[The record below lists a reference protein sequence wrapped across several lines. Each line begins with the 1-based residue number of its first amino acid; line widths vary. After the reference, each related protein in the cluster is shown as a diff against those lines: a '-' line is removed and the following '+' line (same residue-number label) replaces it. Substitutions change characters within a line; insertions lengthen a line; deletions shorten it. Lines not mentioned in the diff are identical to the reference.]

1 MILDAAREA
10 GIDINVPC
18 GGQGRCGRC
27 AVVVEQGN
35 ARRRSTLRLSAQD
48 LQAGYALAC
57 QTVVEGDL
65 VVFVPPQ
72 EEITR
77 HLTTEK
83 TAAKIAVPFAYDWRL
98 DCSVH
103 KYSIY
108 IEPPTL
114 ADNTDDF
121 ARLQRELARQL
132 NLQDVSAPLSVLRKL
147 ARVLREAEWRVTAVV
162 ERDEH
167 GARLLDVE
175 PGDNA
180 YTLFGAAV
188 DIGTTTVTVY
198 LVDLVAGEVVEIAA
212 DYNAQIKRGE
222 DVISRIIYAS
232 KRTNGTDGL
241 AELQGMVVGTINR
254 LLETCARRRHITTD
268 EIYKVDIVGNSTMM
282 HILLQVP
289 PENIRLAPYTTT
301 VNFPPPVAAHE
312 LGLKVNPQAMVESLP
327 SVASFMGADITAGV
341 LSSGMFDTDKLTL
354 FLDIGTN
361 GEMVL
366 GTRDW
371 LISCACSAGPAFEGA
386 GVQFGMRA
394 TTGAIEEVWINGETF
409 EPTIR
414 VIGKNKPSGLC
425 GSGLISLLAEM
436 FITGVTDKAGHI
448 VADTAGERPHVI
460 QGSGNTGIPDVEG
473 ARRCAPDAQGADG
486 PRRSMS
492 ETQDVEGARR
502 CAPDAAPR
510 GRTRQGEHGAEY
522 VVVWGR
528 ESATGQDIV
537 ITQVDIDNLLRAKA
551 AIYAGYQMLAQSV
564 GVKLEDVEQ
573 ILIGGSFGQ
582 HINVEKAIEIG
593 LLPDLPWDRFQF
605 LGNTAARGA
614 YRALLKRE
622 AREQIEEIARKMTYL
637 ELAADNAFTDQF
649 LAALFLP
656 HTDMTQFPSVQKVL
670 DREEKLAA

>member
-1 MILDAAREA
+1 MILDAARAA
-10 GIDINVPC
+10 GIDVNVPC

-27 AVVVEQGN
+27 AVVVEQGS

-48 LQAGYALAC
+48 LQAGFALAC

-65 VVFVPPQ
+65 VVYVPPQ

-83 TAAKIAVPFAYDWRL
+83 TAAKIAVPFAYDWRM
-98 DCSVH
+98 DCNIH
-103 KYSIY
+103 KHSIY
-108 IEPPTL
+108 VEPPSL

-121 ARLQRELARQL
+121 ARLSRELLRQL
-132 NLQDVSAPLSVLRKL
+132 NFQDVSAPLNVLRKL
-147 ARVLREAEWRVTAVV
+147 GRVLRESEWRVTVVV
-162 ERDEH
+162 EQGEQ

-175 PGDNA
+175 PGDNS
-180 YTLFGAAV
+180 YTLYGAAV

-198 LVDLVAGEVVEIAA
+198 LVDLISGEVIEIAA

-222 DVISRIIYAS
+222 DVISRIIYSS
-232 KRTNGTDGL
+232 KRNDVADGL
-241 AELQGMVVGTINR
+241 AELQGLVVGTINR
-254 LLETCARRRHITTD
+254 LLETCARRRHISTD
-268 EIYKVDIVGNSTMM
+268 EIFKMSIVGNSTMM
-282 HILLQVP
+282 HILLQIP
-289 PENIRLAPYTTT
+289 PETIRLAPYTTA
-301 VNFPPPVAAHE
+301 VNFPPRLPAYE
-312 LGLKVNPQAMVESLP
+312 LGLKLNAQALVEPLP

-394 TTGAIEEVWINGETF
+394 TTGAIEEVWINGETL

-414 VIGKNKPSGLC
+414 VIGKDKPSGLC

-448 VADTAGERPHVI
+448 VK
-460 QGSGNTGIPDVEG
+460 
-473 ARRCAPDAQGADG
+473 GADG
-486 PRRSMS
+486 QTTTKADGEPRANG
-492 ETQDVEGARR
+492 TG
-502 CAPDAAPR
+502 PKPR
-510 GRTRQGEHGAEY
+510 NRTREGEHGAEY
-522 VVVWGR
+522 VVVWGS
-528 ESATGQDIV
+528 ESATGKDIV
-537 ITQVDIDNLLRAKA
+537 FTQVDIDNLLRAKA

-564 GVKLEDVEQ
+564 GVNLEDVEQ

-582 HINVEKAIEIG
+582 HINVEKAVEIG

-622 AREQIEEIARKMTYL
+622 AREQIDEIAKKMTYL

-656 HTDMTQFPSVQKVL
+656 HTDMTQFPSVQKIL
-670 DREEKLAA
+670 EREESLPA

>member
-1 MILDAAREA
+1 M
-10 GIDINVPC
+10 
-18 GGQGRCGRC
+18 
-27 AVVVEQGN
+27 VEQGN

-48 LQAGYALAC
+48 LHAGYALAC

-77 HLTTEK
+77 HLTSEK
-83 TAAKIAVPFAYDWRL
+83 TAAKIAVPFAYDWHV
-98 DCSVH
+98 DCRIH
-103 KYSIY
+103 KHCLY
-108 IEPPTL
+108 IEPPSL
-114 ADNTDDF
+114 ADNTDDL
-121 ARLQRELARQL
+121 ARVQRELARQL
-132 NLQDVSAPLSVLRKL
+132 RLENVSAPLNVVRKL
-147 ARVLREAEWRVTAVV
+147 ARVLRQAEWRVTLVV
-162 ERDEH
+162 EQDEH

-175 PGDNA
+175 PGDTS
-180 YTLFGAAV
+180 YTLYGAAV

-198 LVDLVAGEVVEIAA
+198 LVDLVSGEVIEIAA

-232 KRTNGTDGL
+232 KNTNGTRGL
-241 AELQGMVVGTINR
+241 EELQSLVVGTINR
-254 LLETCARRRHITTD
+254 LLETCARRRKISTD
-268 EIYKVDIVGNSTMM
+268 EIYKMSIVGNSTMM

-312 LGLKVNPQAMVESLP
+312 LGVKANPQATVECLP
-327 SVASFMGADITAGV
+327 SVASFMGSDITAGV

-394 TTGAIEEVWINGETF
+394 TSAAIEEVWINSETF

-414 VIGKNKPSGLC
+414 VIGNLKPRGLC

-448 VADTAGERPHVI
+448 VTRAPGDAGK
-460 QGSGNTGIPDVEG
+460 QS
-473 ARRCAPDAQGADG
+473 
-486 PRRSMS
+486 
-492 ETQDVEGARR
+492 
-502 CAPDAAPR
+502 
-510 GRTRQGEHGAEY
+510 RTREGEHGAEY
-522 VVVWGR
+522 VVVWGS
-528 ESATGQDIV
+528 ESGTGQDIV
-537 ITQVDIDNLLRAKA
+537 ITQVDVDNLLRAKA

-564 GVKLEDVEQ
+564 GVNLEDVEQ

-582 HINVEKAIEIG
+582 HINVEKATEIG

-614 YRALLKRE
+614 YHALLKRE
-622 AREQIEEIARKMTYL
+622 ARQQIEEIARKMTYL

-656 HTDMTQFPSVQKVL
+656 HTDMTRFPSVAKVL
-670 DREEKLAA
+670 AREEQIAA

>member
-1 MILDAAREA
+1 
-10 GIDINVPC
+10 
-18 GGQGRCGRC
+18 
-27 AVVVEQGN
+27 VVVEHGN

-48 LQAGYALAC
+48 LQAGFALAC

-83 TAAKIAVPFAYDWRL
+83 TAAKIAVPFAYDWRV
-98 DCSVH
+98 DCSVNKH
-103 KYSIY
+103 CIY
-108 IEPPTL
+108 IEPPSL

-121 ARLQRELARQL
+121 ARVQRELARQL
-132 NLQDVSAPLSVLRKL
+132 KLENVSAPLSVLRKL
-147 ARVLREAEWRVTAVV
+147 ARVLREAEWRVTLVI
-162 ERDEH
+162 ERD
-167 GARLLDVE
+167 GQSMRLLDVE
-175 PGDNA
+175 PGDTS
-180 YTLFGAAV
+180 YTLYGAAV

-198 LVDLVAGEVVEIAA
+198 LVDLLSGEVIEIAA

-232 KRTNGTDGL
+232 RNTNGTDGL
-241 AELQGMVVGTINR
+241 AELQGLVVGTINR
-254 LLETCARRRHITTD
+254 LLGICARRRQISTD
-268 EIYKVDIVGNSTMM
+268 EIYRMSIVGNSTMM

-301 VNFPPPVAAHE
+301 VNFPPRVAARE
-312 LGLKVNPQAMVESLP
+312 LGLNVSPEATVECLP

-341 LSSGMFDTDKLTL
+341 LSSGMFNTDKLTL

-394 TTGAIEEVWINGETF
+394 TSAAIEEVWINGETF

-414 VIGKNKPSGLC
+414 VIGNVKPRGLC

-448 VADTAGERPHVI
+448 VMWGDGERE
-460 QGSGNTGIPDVEG
+460 TRREG
-473 ARRCAPDAQGADG
+473 EAGK
-486 PRRSMS
+486 RS
-492 ETQDVEGARR
+492 
-502 CAPDAAPR
+502 
-510 GRTRQGEHGAEY
+510 RTREGEHGAEY
-522 VVVWGR
+522 VVVWGG
-528 ESATGQDIV
+528 ESGSGQDIV

-551 AIYAGYQMLAQSV
+551 AIYAGYQMLAQGV
-564 GVKLEDVEQ
+564 GVKLEEVEQ

-614 YRALLKRE
+614 YRALLKLE
-622 AREQIEEIARKMTYL
+622 AREQIEEIAHKMTYL

-656 HTDMTQFPSVQKVL
+656 HTDMTQFPSVVKVL
-670 DREEKLAA
+670 AKEVQVAA

>member
-27 AVVVEQGN
+27 AVLVEQGN

-57 QTVVEGDL
+57 QTAVEGDL

-83 TAAKIAVPFAYDWRL
+83 TAAKIAVPFAYDWRT
-98 DCSVH
+98 DCNVH

-108 IEPPTL
+108 VEPPSL

-147 ARVLREAEWRVTAVV
+147 AGVLREGEWRVTVVV
-162 ERDEH
+162 EQDER
-167 GARLLDVE
+167 GARLLDVV

-180 YTLFGAAV
+180 YTLYGAAV

-198 LVDLVAGEVVEIAA
+198 LVDLVSGEVIEIAA

-222 DVISRIIYAS
+222 DVISRIIYSS
-232 KRTNGTDGL
+232 KRSNGTDGL
-241 AELQGMVVGTINR
+241 AELQGLVVGTINR
-254 LLETCARRRHITTD
+254 LMDTCARRRQISP
-268 EIYKVDIVGNSTMM
+268 EEVYKVSIVGNSTMM

-289 PENIRLAPYTTT
+289 PQNIRLAPYTTT
-301 VNFPPPVAAHE
+301 VNFPPRVPAYE
-312 LGLKVNPQAMVESLP
+312 LGLKVNPQAGVESLP

-414 VIGKNKPSGLC
+414 VIGKSKPKGLC

-448 VADTAGERPHVI
+448 VTPDAAGER
-460 QGSGNTGIPDVEG
+460 
-473 ARRCAPDAQGADG
+473 
-486 PRRSMS
+486 RS
-492 ETQDVEGARR
+492 TRI
-502 CAPDAAPR
+502 
-510 GRTRQGEHGAEY
+510 RQGEHGAEY
-522 VVVWGR
+522 VVVWGD
-528 ESATGQDIV
+528 ESGTGQDIV
-537 ITQVDIDNLLRAKA
+537 FTQVDIDNLLRAKA

-564 GVKLEDVEQ
+564 GVKLEEVEQ

-582 HINVEKAIEIG
+582 HINVEKAVEIG
-593 LLPDLPWDRFQF
+593 LLPDLPWERFQF

-622 AREQIEEIARKMTYL
+622 AREEIEEIARKMTYL

-670 DREEKLAA
+670 THEEQLEV

>member
-27 AVVVEQGN
+27 AVIVEQGN

-57 QTVVEGDL
+57 QTAVEGDL
-65 VVFVPPQ
+65 VVLVPPQ

-83 TAAKIAVPFAYDWRL
+83 TAAKIAVPFAYDWRT
-98 DCSVH
+98 DCTLH
-103 KYSIY
+103 KHSLYV
-108 IEPPTL
+108 EPPTL
-114 ADNTDDF
+114 ADSTDDF

-132 NLQDVSAPLSVLRKL
+132 NLQDVSAPLTVLQKL
-147 ARVLREAEWRVTAVV
+147 ARVLREADWRVTVV
-162 ERDEH
+162 LERGEA
-167 GARLLDVE
+167 GTRLVDVQ

-180 YTLFGAAV
+180 YTLYGAAV

-198 LVDLVAGEVVEIAA
+198 LVDLVSGEVIEIAA

-222 DVISRIIYAS
+222 DVISRIIYTA
-232 KRTNGTDGL
+232 KRNNGTDGL
-241 AELQGMVVGTINR
+241 AELQGMVAGTINR
-254 LLETCARRRHITTD
+254 LLETCAKRRQISTE
-268 EIYKVDIVGNSTMM
+268 EIYKMSIVGNSTMM
-282 HILLQVP
+282 HILLQIP

-301 VNFPPPVAAHE
+301 VNFPPRVPARD

-327 SVASFMGADITAGV
+327 GVASFMGADITAGV

-394 TTGAIEEVWINGETF
+394 TTGAIEEVWVNGDTF

-414 VIGKNKPSGLC
+414 VIGKNKPSGFC

-448 VADTAGERPHVI
+448 TTDDGRQRTDPSSTSRYQAEERL
-460 QGSGNTGIPDVEG
+460 GSPSPVL
-473 ARRCAPDAQGADG
+473 RP
-486 PRRSMS
+486 SS
-492 ETQDVEGARR
+492 
-502 CAPDAAPR
+502 
-510 GRTRQGEHGAEY
+510 RTRIGEHGPEY
-522 VVVWGR
+522 VVVWGS
-528 ESATGQDIV
+528 ESANGQDIV

-564 GVKLEDVEQ
+564 GVNLEDVEQ
-573 ILIGGSFGQ
+573 ILVGGSFGQ

-614 YRALLKRE
+614 YQALLKPE

-656 HTDMTQFPSVQKVL
+656 HTDMTQFPNVQKVL
-670 DREEKLAA
+670 QRDESVTT